1 MKKITKF
8 LDSVMGGI
16 KRTCIAK
23 AVAVFAVASIAINVN
38 AQTDNN
44 QTDDDLSG
52 ITSVDGLKGKTEAD
66 LYAQKII
73 FDSDKGE
80 TNDNFAFP
88 TNTAQHFFLYN
99 VKTGRFLNAGG
110 YWGTHVSL
118 KEYGE
123 PLAIVEGDHKLSGK
137 TFMKLVMEMHG
148 TEGKYVGWYNV
159 PGDKNKDAADIGVF
173 VDRKFD
179 DLYGWHLE
187 PVNNGDGKN
196 TYRLYTYTP
205 QTMDNDGNVTSWDG
219 NKRYYLC
226 SNKGSVDVDVNCG
239 AFPYNEK
246 NENPEY
252 AGYDEWRFLSYED
265 LRKLQDK
272 RADYMK
278 DALELSFKLKCSG
291 FSRADNDITNW
302 KTYNFDTKKHND
314 TGFENGFALYGLSKQ
329 YNYIAGPDTKPSE
342 KKEDSP
348 KWKNTLPVT
357 GYEFDGKKYY
367 YSDLDSYRRHL
378 GKYYTASITNK
389 RGIVYQDVEVTMPGR
404 YQIECKGY
412 STTKA
417 ASLFAGVLKF
427 DQTGEDKD
435 KMIDEAKKTTLNQ
448 VSNMSQAAKESLHV
462 LEKNVDYAGK
472 NFYGSRQYIN
482 TVYVTVPESFIEAHK
497 KATIRFGIMVG
508 DYQTDQTDQ
517 TDQTEKDVKGDE
529 WTVFDDFR
537 MLYAAKDVK
546 EDLILDENRDNLSYL
561 VNCKNPME
569 NKTLHL
575 NKTFTLDK
583 WNSFIL
589 PVNLNKTQ
597 VLATFGANARLAKL
611 TRLTDTG
618 IEFTSVDL
626 LDDDS
631 KPAIEAYVPYI
642 IFPRKGADQTEAY
655 TAEYEQNTQASLL
668 KINIPAN
675 HYVIGKVSMPSKGWS
690 KMNQSKWK
698 WATSMASKDGKMEAW
713 GTFARTFGEATQNA
727 DNGFVWEFTKKDNIL
742 DGCCDLK
749 DCYFFANGNMYHSKD
764 RPRGLRGFSCWF
776 KMAEGAQQ
784 SLRLTIDGVSQGTT
798 GIEDILADYEQ
809 PVSRFAN
816 GIYNLNGQLVKQGN
830 STAGL
835 PSGMYIVN
843 GKKCIVR

>member
-16 KRTCIAK
+16 KRTCVAK
-23 AVAVFAVASIAINVN
+23 ALAVFAVASIAINAN
-38 AQTDNN
+38 ALADNN
-44 QTDDDLSG
+44 QVDDDLNG
-52 ITSVDGLKGKTEAD
+52 ITSVDQLVGISQAD
-66 LYAQKII
+66 LEKQQIEVNQGK
-73 FDSDKGE
+73 E
-80 TNDNFAFP
+80 DNLTFP
-88 TNTAQHFFLYN
+88 TDYAQHFFLYN
-99 VKTGRFLNAGG
+99 VNTGRFLNVGG

-123 PLAIVEGDHKLSGK
+123 PLAIVKGDHKLGDK
-137 TFMKLVMEMHG
+137 TFFKLVMEMDG
-148 TEGKYVGWYNV
+148 TEGKYVGWYGT

-173 VDRKFD
+173 VDRWFAD
-179 DLYGWHLE
+179 VFGWQLE
-187 PVNNGDGKN
+187 KVPNDTQN
-196 TYRLYTYTP
+196 TYRLYTFVKS
-205 QTMDNDGNVTSWDG
+205 DGSNWDTT
-219 NKRYYLC
+219 KRYYLC

-252 AGYDEWRFLSYED
+252 AGYDEWRFLSYEQI
-265 LRKLQDK
+265 RKLQDK
-272 RADYMK
+272 RADNMK
-278 DALELSFKLKCSG
+278 DALELSFKLRCPG
-291 FSRADNDITNW
+291 FSRGDNDIKKWN
-302 KTYNFDTKKHND
+302 TYNFKTKIGTA
-314 TGFENGFALYGLSKQ
+314 TGLTDDFAKYGLSKY
-329 YNYIAGPDTKPSE
+329 YNYIAGDKTQTDE
-342 KKEDSP
+342 NV
-348 KWKNTLPVT
+348 WTNTLPAVT
-357 GYEFDGKKYY
+357 GYKFEGTKYKHR
-367 YSDLDSYRRHL
+367 DNYRRHL

-389 RGIVYQDVEVTMPGR
+389 RGIVYQDVEISIPGR

-412 STTKA
+412 STTKK
-417 ASLFAGVLKF
+417 ASLFAGVLNS
-427 DQTGEDKD
+427 DNTLIDK
-435 KMIDEAKKTTLNQ
+435 AKKTTLNQ
-448 VSNMSQAAKESLHV
+448 VSNMSQEAKDALHV
-462 LEKNVDYAGK
+462 KDKNVDYAGK

-482 TVYVTVPESFIEAHK
+482 TVYVTVTK
-497 KATIRFGIMVG
+497 KDIDSNNKKIRFGIMVG
-508 DYQTDQTDQ
+508 DQNDTNV
-517 TDQTEKDVKGDE
+517 EGDE

-537 MLYAAKDVK
+537 ILYAANNVE
-546 EDLILDENRDNLSYL
+546 EDLILDENRKDLSYL
-561 VNCKNPME
+561 VNCPTPME

-575 NKTFTLDK
+575 NKTFTLNK

-655 TAEYEQNTQASLL
+655 TANYLQNGQSPLNI
-668 KINIPAN
+668 KIAAN
-675 HYVIGKVSMPSKGWS
+675 HYVIGKVSMPLTTTEGVKANDWS
-690 KMNQSKWK
+690 KMDKEKWTTTMIGGNDQIK
-698 WATSMASKDGKMEAW
+698 AY
-713 GTFARTFGEATQNA
+713 GTFARTFDPEATQDDKDGTWKFSNKKSTIITGR
-727 DNGFVWEFTKKDNIL
+727 DNLIGS
-742 DGCCDLK
+742 
-749 DCYFFANGNMYHSKD
+749 YFFDNGNMYHSKKSS
-764 RPRGLRGFSCWF
+764 RGLRGFSCWF
-776 KMAEGAQQ
+776 KMAEGAQ
-784 SLRLTIDGVSQGTT
+784 SALKFTLDGVSQGTT

>member
-23 AVAVFAVASIAINVN
+23 ALAVFAVASIAINVN
-38 AQTDNN
+38 AQTDGT
-44 QTDDDLSG
+44 QPV
-52 ITSVDGLKGKTEAD
+52 ITGVDQLVGKTETE
-66 LYAQKII
+66 LYQQKIT
-73 FDSDKGE
+73 FEEGASK
-80 TNDNFAFP
+80 DNFAFP
-88 TNTAQHFFLYN
+88 TDPAKHFFLYN
-99 VKTGRFLNAGG
+99 VKTGRFLNVGG

-123 PLAIVEGDHKLSGK
+123 PLAIVEGDHKLIEG
-137 TFMKLVMEMHG
+137 TFMKLVMDMHG
-148 TEGKYVGWYNV
+148 TEGKYVGWYGV
-159 PGDKNKDAADIGVF
+159 PGDKNRDAADIGVF
-173 VDRKFD
+173 VDRKFGE
-179 DLYGWHLE
+179 LYGWHLE
-187 PVNNGDGKN
+187 PKNDTQN
-196 TYRLYTYTP
+196 TYKLYTYIR
-205 QTMDNDGNVTSWDG
+205 NSAGNWDCET
-219 NKRYYLC
+219 KYYLC

-239 AFPYNEK
+239 AFPSDK
-246 NENPEY
+246 IKGDPEY
-252 AGYDEWRFLSYED
+252 AGYDEWRFLSYQQIHD
-265 LRKLQDK
+265 LQKEN
-272 RADYMK
+272 ADNMK
-278 DALELSFKLKCSG
+278 DALELSFGLKCPG

-302 KTYNFDTKKHND
+302 KTYNFDTKKNND
-314 TGFENGFALYGLSKQ
+314 TGFENGFALYGLSKS

-546 EDLILDENRDNLSYL
+546 EDLILDEYREDLSYL
-561 VNCKNPME
+561 VNSKNPME

-575 NKTFTLDK
+575 NKTFTLNK

-655 TAEYEQNTQASLL
+655 TASYEQQDNQPLQTITIA
-668 KINIPAN
+668 AN
-675 HYVIGKVSMPSKGWS
+675 HYVIGKVSKPSTGWS

-698 WATSMASKDGKMEAW
+698 WATSMASEDGKMEAW
-713 GTFARTFGEATQNA
+713 GTFARTFGEAKQNA
-727 DNGFVWEFTKKDNIL
+727 DNGFLWEFTKKDNIL

-749 DCYFFANGNMYHSKD
+749 DCYFFDKGNMYHSKD
-764 RPRGLRGFSCWF
+764 RARGLRGFSCWF
-776 KMAEGAQQ
+776 QMAPGAQK
-784 SLRLTIDGVSQGTT
+784 SLQFTLDGVSQGTT

>member
-23 AVAVFAVASIAINVN
+23 ALAVFAVASIAINAN
-38 AQTDNN
+38 AQT
-44 QTDDDLSG
+44 G
-52 ITSVDGLKGKTEAD
+52 VITGADQLVGKTEKE
-66 LYAQKII
+66 LYDQKITVTKDHEDE
-73 FDSDKGE
+73 F
-80 TNDNFAFP
+80 TFP
-88 TNTAQHFFLYN
+88 TDFAKHFFLYN
-99 VKTGRFLNAGG
+99 VKTGRFLNVGG

-123 PLAIVEGDHKLSGK
+123 PLAIVEGDHKLSEG
-137 TFMKLVMEMHG
+137 TFMKLVMEMDG
-148 TEGKYVGWYNV
+148 TEGKYVGWFGV
-159 PGDKNKDAADIGVF
+159 PKNDNPDVGVF

-179 DLYGWHLE
+179 DVFGWHLE
-187 PVNNGDGKN
+187 PVKGKIN
-196 TYRLYTYTP
+196 TYRLYTYP
-205 QTMDNDGNVTSWDG
+205 YNRVWGSLIFWDTT
-219 NKRYYLC
+219 KKYYLC

-239 AFPYNEK
+239 AFSEDEINK
-246 NENPEY
+246 KDSEY
-252 AGYDEWRFLSYED
+252 AGYDEWRFLSYEQIRD
-265 LRKLQDK
+265 LQNTN
-272 RADYMK
+272 ADNMK
-278 DALELSFKLKCSG
+278 DALELSFKLRCPG
-291 FSRADNDITNW
+291 FSRGDNDIKKWN
-302 KTYNFDTKKHND
+302 TYNFKTKIGTAKGLTD
-314 TGFENGFALYGLSKQ
+314 EFARYGLSNY
-329 YNYIAGPDTKPSE
+329 YNYIAGSNTKTSE
-342 KKEDSP
+342 KIEDAP
-348 KWKNTLPVT
+348 TWKNTLPKT
-357 GYEFDGKKYY
+357 GYEFDGRKYDN
-367 YSDLDSYRRHL
+367 SKGSFEDYRCHL

-389 RGIVYQDVEVTMPGR
+389 RGIVYQDVEVSIAGR

-412 STTKA
+412 STTKK
-417 ASLFAGVLKF
+417 ASLFAGVLNSDNSTMK
-427 DQTGEDKD
+427 GK
-435 KMIDEAKKTTLNQ
+435 AKKDMLNQ
-448 VSNMSQAAKESLHV
+448 VSNMSQDAKEKLHV
-462 LEKNVDYAGK
+462 LEHNVDYAGK

-482 TVYVTVPESFIEAHK
+482 TVYVTVTDEDMTDG
-497 KATIRFGIMVG
+497 KAIIRFGIMVG
-508 DYQTDQTDQ
+508 DKNDANQDP
-517 TDQTEKDVKGDE
+517 EGDE

-537 MLYAAKDVK
+537 ILYAANKVN

-626 LDDDS
+626 LDDS

-642 IFPRKGADQTEAY
+642 IFPQKNPGQTEAY
-655 TAEYEQNTQASLL
+655 TANYEQNNQSDLL
-668 KINIPAN
+668 DITISAN
-675 HYVIGKVSMPSKGWS
+675 HYVIGKVSMPSTELS

-698 WATSMASKDGKMEAW
+698 WATSMASEDGRMEAW
-713 GTFARTFGEATQNA
+713 GTFARTFGDATQ
-727 DNGFVWEFTKKDNIL
+727 DKDDFTWTFTRKDNIL
-742 DGCCDLK
+742 NGRCDLK
-749 DCYFFANGNMYHSKD
+749 DCYFFDKGNMYHSKN
-764 RPRGLRGFSCWF
+764 RARGLRGFSCWF
-776 KMAEGAQQ
+776 QMAPGSQKTLQ
-784 SLRLTIDGVSQGTT
+784 ITLDGVSQGTT

>member
-16 KRTCIAK
+16 KRTCVAK
-23 AVAVFAVASIAINVN
+23 ALAVFAVASIAINVN
-38 AQTDNN
+38 AQTG
-44 QTDDDLSG
+44 G
-52 ITSVDGLKGKTEAD
+52 ITGVDQLVGKTEKE
-66 LYAQKII
+66 LYDQKITVTKDHEDE
-73 FDSDKGE
+73 F
-80 TNDNFAFP
+80 TFP
-88 TNTAQHFFLYN
+88 TDFAKHFFLYN
-99 VKTGRFLNAGG
+99 VKTGRFLNVGG

-123 PLAIVEGDHKLSGK
+123 PLAIVEGDHKLSDK
-137 TFMKLVMEMHG
+137 TFMKLVMEMDG
-148 TEGKYVGWYNV
+148 TEGKYVGWFGV
-159 PGDKNKDAADIGVF
+159 PKNDNPDVGVF

-179 DLYGWHLE
+179 DVFGWHLE
-187 PVNNGDGKN
+187 PVKGKIN
-196 TYRLYTYTP
+196 TYKLYTYP
-205 QTMDNDGNVTSWDG
+205 YDRVVGKIIYWDTT
-219 NKRYYLC
+219 KKYYLC

-239 AFPYNEK
+239 AFSEDEINK
-246 NENPEY
+246 DSEY
-252 AGYDEWRFLSYED
+252 AGYDEWRFLSYEQIRD
-265 LRKLQDK
+265 LQNTNADK
-272 RADYMK
+272 MK
-278 DALELSFKLKCSG
+278 DALELSFKLRCPG
-291 FSRADNDITNW
+291 FSRGDNDIKKWN
-302 KTYNFDTKKHND
+302 TYNFQ
-314 TGFENGFALYGLSKQ
+314 TGKGNVTGSDGFALYGLSNY
-329 YNYIAGPDTKPSE
+329 YNYIAGSNTKTSE
-342 KKEDSP
+342 KIEDAP
-348 KWKNTLPVT
+348 TWKNTLPKT
-357 GYEFDGKKYY
+357 GYEFDGRKYDN
-367 YSDLDSYRRHL
+367 SKGSFEDYRRHL

-389 RGIVYQDVEVTMPGR
+389 RGIVYQDVEVSIAGR

-412 STTKA
+412 STTKK
-417 ASLFAGVLKF
+417 ASLFAGVLKSG
-427 DQTGEDKD
+427 QTDANQT
-435 KMIDEAKKTTLNQ
+435 MIGKAKKDTLNQ
-448 VSNMSQAAKESLHV
+448 VSNMSQAAQEALHV
-462 LEKNVDYAGK
+462 LKHNVDYAGK

-482 TVYVTVPESFIEAHK
+482 TVYVTVTDEDL
-497 KATIRFGIMVG
+497 KAGNGKAKIRFGIMVG
-508 DYQTDQTDQ
+508 DKNDANQDP
-517 TDQTEKDVKGDE
+517 EGDE

-537 MLYAAKDVK
+537 ILYAAKDVK

-642 IFPRKGADQTEAY
+642 IFPKKNPGLTEAY
-655 TAEYEQNTQASLL
+655 TANYEQNNQSNLL
-668 KINIPAN
+668 DITISAN
-675 HYVIGKVSMPSKGWS
+675 HYVIGKVSMPSTVLLE
-690 KMNQSKWK
+690 KMNTEKWIL
-698 WATSMASKDGKMEAW
+698 KDPVGNNGITAN
-713 GTFARTFGEATQNA
+713 GTFARTFGTKQK
-727 DNGFVWEFTKKDNIL
+727 DNGDGTYTWTNDGSIIL
-742 DGCCDLK
+742 DRPTLEHS
-749 DCYFFANGNMYHSKD
+749 YFFANGNMYHSTG

-776 KMAEGAQQ
+776 ETTGAQK
-784 SLRLTIDGVSQGTT
+784 SLKFTLDGVSQGTT

>member
-16 KRTCIAK
+16 KRTCVAK
-23 AVAVFAVASIAINVN
+23 ALAVFAVASIAINAN

-44 QTDDDLSG
+44 QAGDDLSG
-52 ITSVDGLKGKTEAD
+52 ITSVDQLVGKTEAQ
-66 LYAQKII
+66 LYDQKIT
-73 FDSDKGE
+73 FNSDKGE
-80 TNDNFAFP
+80 TKDNFAFP

-99 VKTGRFLNAGG
+99 VKTGRFLNAGS

-148 TEGKYVGWYNV
+148 TEGKYVGWYGV
-159 PGDKNKDAADIGVF
+159 PGDENRDAADIGVF

-179 DLYGWHLE
+179 DVFGWHLE
-187 PVNNGDGKN
+187 PKNDTQN
-196 TYRLYTYTP
+196 TYKLYTYVR
-205 QTMDNDGNVTSWDG
+205 NSSGNWDTT
-219 NKRYYLC
+219 KKYYLC
-226 SNKGSVDVDVNCG
+226 SNKGSVDVGANCE
-239 AFPYNEK
+239 AFPSDKIEGD
-246 NENPEY
+246 PAY
-252 AGYDEWRFLSYED
+252 AGYDEWRFLSYEHI
-265 LRKLQDK
+265 RQLQDK

-278 DALELSFKLKCSG
+278 DALELSFKLKCPG
-291 FSRADNDITNW
+291 FSRADNDIKNW
-302 KTYNFDTKKHND
+302 NTYNFKTQDKNTIGL
-314 TGFENGFALYGLSKQ
+314 TGGFALYGLSKY

-348 KWKNTLPVT
+348 KWNNTLPVK
-357 GYEFDGKKYY
+357 GYEFDGKKYV

-389 RGIVYQDVEVTMPGR
+389 RGIVYQDVEISIPGR
-404 YQIECKGY
+404 YLIECKGY
-412 STTKA
+412 STTKK
-417 ASLFAGVLKF
+417 ASLFAGVLNS
-427 DQTGEDKD
+427 DKTLIG
-435 KMIDEAKKTTLNQ
+435 KAKKTILNQ
-448 VSNMSQAAKESLHV
+448 VSNMSQAAQEALHV
-462 LEKNVDYAGK
+462 KDKNVDYAGK

-482 TVYVTVPESFIEAHK
+482 TVYVTVTQKDIDSNNNK
-497 KATIRFGIMVG
+497 IRFGIMVG
-508 DYQTDQTDQ
+508 DQD
-517 TDQTEKDVKGDE
+517 DVNVEGDE

-537 MLYAAKDVK
+537 ILYAAKYVK
-546 EDLILDENRDNLSYL
+546 EDLILDEMRDNLSYL

-575 NKTFTLDK
+575 NKTFTLNK

-675 HYVIGKVSMPSKGWS
+675 HYVIGKVSMPSTELS
-690 KMNQSKWK
+690 NNMNTEKWIL
-698 WATSMASKDGKMEAW
+698 KDPVGNNGITAN
-713 GTFARTFGEATQNA
+713 GTFARTFGSYTEN
-727 DNGFVWEFTKKDNIL
+727 E
-742 DGCCDLK
+742 DGTYSAVTTDPKNPIIEGRPTLVG
-749 DCYFFANGNMYHSKD
+749 CYFFDKGNMYHSAT

-776 KMAEGAQQ
+776 ETTGAQK
-784 SLRLTIDGVSQGTT
+784 SLQITLDGVSQGTT

-816 GIYNLNGQLVKQGN
+816 GIYNLNGQLVKTGN

>member
-16 KRTCIAK
+16 KRTCVAK
-23 AVAVFAVASIAINVN
+23 ALAVFAVASIAINAN
-38 AQTDNN
+38 A

-52 ITSVDGLKGKTEAD
+52 VTSVDQLVGKTETQ

-80 TNDNFAFP
+80 TKDNFAFP

-99 VKTGRFLNAGG
+99 VKTGRFLNVGG

-137 TFMKLVMEMHG
+137 TFMKLVMEMDG
-148 TEGKYVGWYNV
+148 TEGKYVGWFGV
-159 PGDKNKDAADIGVF
+159 PKNDNPDVGVF

-179 DLYGWHLE
+179 DVFGWHLE
-187 PVNNGDGKN
+187 PVKGKIN
-196 TYRLYTYTP
+196 TYRLYTYP
-205 QTMDNDGNVTSWDG
+205 YDRVVGNLIFWGT
-219 NKRYYLC
+219 KKKYYLC
-226 SNKGSVDVDVNCG
+226 SNKGSLDVDVNCG
-239 AFPYNEK
+239 AFSEDEINK
-246 NENPEY
+246 DSEY
-252 AGYDEWRFLSYED
+252 AGYDEWRFLSYEQIRD
-265 LRKLQDK
+265 LQNTNADK
-272 RADYMK
+272 MK
-278 DALELSFKLKCSG
+278 DALELSFKLRCPG
-291 FSRADNDITNW
+291 FSRGDNDIKKWN
-302 KTYNFDTKKHND
+302 TYNFKTKIG
-314 TGFENGFALYGLSKQ
+314 TGTATGLTDEFARYGLSNY
-329 YNYIAGPDTKPSE
+329 YNYIAGSNTKTSE
-342 KKEDSP
+342 KIEDAP
-348 KWKNTLPVT
+348 TWKNTLPKT
-357 GYEFDGKKYY
+357 GYEFDGRKYDN
-367 YSDLDSYRRHL
+367 SKGSFEDYRRHL

-389 RGIVYQDVEVTMPGR
+389 RGVVYQDVEISIPGR
-404 YQIECKGY
+404 YLIECKGY
-412 STTKA
+412 STTKK
-417 ASLFAGVLKF
+417 ASLFAGVLNS
-427 DQTGEDKD
+427 DNTLIDKV
-435 KMIDEAKKTTLNQ
+435 KKTILNQ
-448 VSNMSQAAKESLHV
+448 VSNMSQAAQEALHV

-472 NFYGSRQYIN
+472 NFYGNRQYIN
-482 TVYVTVPESFIEAHK
+482 TVYVTVTEDDINKGHNK
-497 KATIRFGIMVG
+497 IRFGIMVG
-508 DYQTDQTDQ
+508 DKNDANQDP
-517 TDQTEKDVKGDE
+517 EGDE

-537 MLYAAKDVK
+537 ILYAAKDVK

-575 NKTFTLDK
+575 NKTFTLNK

-655 TAEYEQNTQASLL
+655 TADYEQKTQASLL

-675 HYVIGKVSMPSKGWS
+675 HYVIGKVSMPSTTTGEVDWS
-690 KMNQSKWK
+690 DMDQTNWTTTKTGGNNAIK
-698 WATSMASKDGKMEAW
+698 AY
-713 GTFARTFGEATQNA
+713 GTFARTFGKFSSYNDET
-727 DNGFVWEFTKKDNIL
+727 GVYGEVTVKDMTDPIIAGRDHL
-742 DGCCDLK
+742 Y
-749 DCYFFANGNMYHSKD
+749 DCYFFDKGNMYHSPKN
-764 RPRGLRGFSCWF
+764 RARGLRGFSCWF
-776 KMAEGAQQ
+776 KTTGAQKT
-784 SLRLTIDGVSQGTT
+784 LKFTLDGVSQGTT

>member
-16 KRTCIAK
+16 KRTCVAK
-23 AVAVFAVASIAINVN
+23 ALAVFAVASIAINAN
-38 AQTDNN
+38 AQTG
-44 QTDDDLSG
+44 DDLSG
-52 ITSVDGLKGKTEAD
+52 VTSVDQLVGKTETQ
-66 LYAQKII
+66 LYAKKII

-80 TNDNFAFP
+80 TKDNFAFP
-88 TNTAQHFFLYN
+88 TNTAPHFFLYN

-123 PLAIVEGDHKLSGK
+123 PLAIVEGDHKLIEG

-148 TEGKYVGWYNV
+148 TEGKYVGWYGV
-159 PGDKNKDAADIGVF
+159 PGDKNRDAADIGVF

-179 DLYGWHLE
+179 DVFGWHLE
-187 PVNNGDGKN
+187 PVDDGKN
-196 TYRLYTYTP
+196 KNTYKLYTYIR
-205 QTMDNDGNVTSWDG
+205 NSYGYWDTA
-219 NKRYYLC
+219 KRYYLC
-226 SNKGSVDVDVNCG
+226 SNKGSLDVDVNCG
-239 AFPYNEK
+239 AFPYNEDNK
-246 NENPEY
+246 NPEY
-252 AGYDEWRFLSYED
+252 AGYDEWRFLSYEQI
-265 LRKLQDK
+265 RQLQDK

-278 DALELSFKLKCSG
+278 DALELSFKLKCPG
-291 FSRADNDITNW
+291 FSRADNDIKNW
-302 KTYNFDTKKHND
+302 KTYNFDTKKNND
-314 TGFENGFALYGLSKQ
+314 TGFTDGFALYGLSKS

-348 KWKNTLPVT
+348 KWTNTLPVK

-462 LEKNVDYAGK
+462 SEKNVDYAGK

-517 TDQTEKDVKGDE
+517 TDQADQTEKDVKGDE

-575 NKTFTLDK
+575 NKKFTLNK

-642 IFPRKGADQTEAY
+642 IFPIKGADQTEAY
-655 TAEYEQNTQASLL
+655 TANYEQNNQSDLL
-668 KINIPAN
+668 DITISAN
-675 HYVIGKVSMPSKGWS
+675 HYVIGKVSMPSTELS
-690 KMNQSKWK
+690 KNMNTEKWT
-698 WATSMASKDGKMEAW
+698 TSMASEDGKMEAW
-713 GTFARTFGEATQNA
+713 GTFARTFGTATQNKEGEWIFS
-727 DNGFVWEFTKKDNIL
+727 DKNIISGR
-742 DGCCDLK
+742 DDLIGS
-749 DCYFFANGNMYHSKD
+749 YFFDKGNMYHSAT

-776 KMAEGAQQ
+776 KTVGAQK
-784 SLRLTIDGVSQGTT
+784 SLKFTLDGVTQSGTT

-809 PVSRFAN
+809 PVSRYAN